1 MEHFSF
7 NAILCN
13 QSKVFSFDVPTNG
26 QGVITNRF
34 CPKDFLAPQ
43 GQGLMYNSITPVHG
57 EGLFEFKLDCEN
69 FAKAITESKYQSSNN
84 KWDIYCDALDYIIA
98 THINRCGRLL
108 FNDLLI
114 YLDIYSYFLYADGVN
129 ENNIKLNYPRFA
141 NQYLKNIPEYLK
153 DSMTLQPLATT
164 RMASIIKDLSHKAEI
179 ELGI

>member
-7 NAILCN
+7 SAIVCN
-13 QSKVFSFDVPTNG
+13 QNKVFSFDIPTNS

-34 CPKDFLAPQ
+34 CPKAFLVPQ
-43 GQGLMYNSITPVHG
+43 GIMYDSITPING
-57 EGLFEFKLDCEN
+57 ESLFDFKQDCQN
-69 FAKAITESKYQSSNN
+69 LASCMTNSIYKNSNN
-84 KWDIYCDALDYIIA
+84 KWDIYTDSLDHIIA

-129 ENNIKLNYPRFA
+129 EKNIKLNYPRFA
-141 NQYLKNIPEYLK
+141 NQYLKNIPELLK
-153 DSMTLQPLATT
+153 DSSTFQPLIVTK
-164 RMASIIKDLSHKAEI
+164 MSSIIKDLSHKAEI